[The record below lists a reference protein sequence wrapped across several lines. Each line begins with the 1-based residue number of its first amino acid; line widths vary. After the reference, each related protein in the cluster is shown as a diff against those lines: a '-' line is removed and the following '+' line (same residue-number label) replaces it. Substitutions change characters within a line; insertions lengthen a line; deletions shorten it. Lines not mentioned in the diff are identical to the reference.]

1 MNRTS
6 NWSHYLI
13 TSMLVHLKA
22 VKMHHMARPQPSV
35 LCRIPA
41 ASSLDWSSV
50 QLHFYPDIL
59 IRFCSS
65 PEPETNSGM
74 LWHDHPSLTGTA

>member
-1 MNRTS
+1 MNRTH

-13 TSMLVHLKA
+13 TSMLLHLKE
-22 VKMHHMARPQPSV
+22 VKMHHMARPKLSV

-50 QLHFYPDIL
+50 LLHLYPEFL

-74 LWHDHPSLTGTA
+74 LLHDHATLTGTA